1 MSTFTVELPETL
13 NRQIRGKG
21 ISQQQLETLFFR
33 VLQLYLAGSPPT
45 GVKTDVTQSRPP
57 TTLRELRGSI
67 PVAIPQDF
75 DAIRQQVISAHIR
88 QRVSHGS

>member
-21 ISQQQLETLFFR
+21 ISQKQLETLFFR
-33 VLQLYLAGSPPT
+33 VLQIYLGAPPPT
-45 GVKTDVTQSRPP
+45 GTNTDGSSSRPP
-57 TTLRELRGSI
+57 TTLPDLRGSI
-67 PVAIPQDF
+67 PVATPQDF
-75 DAIRQQVISAHIR
+75 HAIRQQVISTHIR